1 MPVDPGNA
9 TAMHPIERIV
19 TVCTGRR
26 KPALMGCAILTLS
39 LCSGIAS
46 SSDAIQRALSLI
58 DRQLYSQAHEVL
70 EHEPNTPRLRLVR
83 GILHAREGNRA
94 RAIEVFERL
103 RSEHPELVE
112 AHNNLAVLYA
122 DQGRLEAARGVL
134 VSALERRSDA
144 ILYANLGDVY
154 MRLADRAYDRARK
167 LGVDDPGTAAE
178 VRKNTSAA
186 AGGAPRPLLATR
198 AKGDRGESAKTTRQA
213 VGKEAERPAVA
224 ASAEGQCLR
233 AERFKDRKAGTKAAE
248 WLQLRG
254 AEVLE
259 IRRVERQVDRSY
271 WVRLSVPGGAKSAR
285 KTMRDLRRL
294 GVRDVAAIAKSEH
307 PGAISLGVYRSKSN
321 MQRRVAELRKLGYK
335 PISGANPTVL
345 TEYAIEARSPGDRAA
360 LKHAWAKRFPDS
372 PMRDV
377 RCSGPK

>member
-1 MPVDPGNA
+1 
-9 TAMHPIERIV
+9 MHPIERIV

-26 KPALMGCAILTLS
+26 KPALMGCAVLTLS
-39 LCSGIAS
+39 LWSGIAS

-94 RAIEVFERL
+94 RAIEIFERL
-103 RSEHPELVE
+103 RSDHPELVE
-112 AHNNLAVLYA
+112 AYNNLAVLYA
-122 DQGRLEAARGVL
+122 DQGRLEAARGAL
-134 VSALERRSDA
+134 VSALERGSDA

-167 LGVDDPGTAAE
+167 LGADDPGTAAE

-186 AGGAPRPLLATR
+186 AGAGPRPLLATR
-198 AKGDRGESAKTTRQA
+198 SNGDRGESAKTTPQA
-213 VGKEAERPAVA
+213 VGKEAKRPAVA
-224 ASAEGQCLR
+224 ASADGQCLR

-294 GVRDVAAIAKSEH
+294 GVRDVAAIAKSER

-345 TEYAIEARSPGDRAA
+345 REYAIEARSPGDRAA
-360 LKHAWAKRFPDS
+360 LKDAWARRFPEN
-372 PMRDV
+372 PMRVV